1 MAAGMWEEERRE
13 RGSVAAT
20 ARPVTAVVIAMTGF
34 REPSNQTEKRTH
46 RRRRSMAW
54 SLAEHL
60 GLSPV
65 MVMRLGEERLR

>member
-1 MAAGMWEEERRE
+1 MEAGMWEEERRE

-34 REPSNQTEKRTH
+34 REPSNRTEKRTH
-46 RRRRSMAW
+46 HRRRSMAR

-60 GLSPV
+60 GPSSTV
-65 MVMRLGEERLR
+65 VMRLSEERLR